1 MMKLLPSNVRAYK
14 KTDVFSETTVP
25 QGLLNNHRT
34 LPGVWGKI
42 IVLEG
47 SLKYVIEEEQAE
59 YDLDSERFGVVE
71 PQVIH
76 HIKPMGKVSFY
87 VEFYK

>member
-1 MMKLLPSNVRAYK
+1 MKSLPSNVTPYK
-14 KTDVFSETTVP
+14 RTDVFTETSVP
-25 QGLLNNHRT
+25 QGLLKTHRT

-47 SLKYVIEEEQAE
+47 SLSYVIVGGQEEYE
-59 YDLDSERFGVVE
+59 LNTERFGVVE
-71 PQVIH
+71 PQVVH
-76 HIKPMGKVSFY
+76 HIRPNGKVSFY